1 MVFWC
6 HGAAGIGLSRIST
19 IKYIEHDKKL
29 LAMWKRDIRSAIDAV
44 KRYGT
49 RFEQKHGLCHGLMGN
64 LLILDHMAEKTNDSD
79 LKAFVREKLCMFLS
93 RLKTDA
99 INYENALNAEDVGF
113 MLGLS
118 GIGYSIMKL
127 TDEKIPNILLFEG
140 LEEEQG

>member
-1 MVFWC
+1 
-6 HGAAGIGLSRIST
+6 
-19 IKYIEHDKKL
+19 
-29 LAMWKRDIRSAIDAV
+29 
-44 KRYGT
+44 
-49 RFEQKHGLCHGLMGN
+49 
-64 LLILDHMAEKTNDSD
+64 MAEKTNDSD